1 MKRITHL
8 LGFMIL
14 AGLVAGIA
22 AAQDNSLAE
31 AAREHR
37 KQKEAKPVAK
47 RAVFTNDNLPTTET
61 ISTVGAPASEA
72 DAAAATPA
80 ATPAPTPADATADH
94 AADKDA
100 KPAQPKIGD
109 NAQDRQKVWEGWRD
123 KISAQ
128 KEAVEKLRK
137 ETEQADKDNQLR
149 ANTYIGSAQSRIYG
163 GATEAKAELASKE
176 QMEKNKKAI
185 DDATQRLDDMQE
197 EARRAGVPS
206 SFRE

>member
-1 MKRITHL
+1 MKHRAHL
-8 LGFMIL
+8 LGFTIL
-14 AGLVAGIA
+14 AGLLAGIA
-22 AAQDNSLAE
+22 CAQDNSLAE

-72 DAAAATPA
+72 DAATP
-80 ATPAPTPADATADH
+80 TPTPADATADP
-94 AADKDA
+94 AVSKDA
-100 KPAQPKIGD
+100 KKDQPKIGD
-109 NAQDRQKVWEGWRD
+109 NAQDRQKLWEGWRD

-137 ETEQADKDNQLR
+137 DTEQADKDNQMRL
-149 ANTYIGSAQSRIYG
+149 NTYMGNAQNRIYG

-197 EARRAGVPS
+197 EARRTGVPS

>member
-8 LGFMIL
+8 LGFTIL
-14 AGLVAGIA
+14 AGLLAGIA

-37 KQKEAKPVAK
+37 KQREAKPVAT

-72 DAAAATPA
+72 DAATPA
-80 ATPAPTPADATADH
+80 QTPADATADH
-94 AADKDA
+94 AADKDT

-109 NAQDRQKVWEGWRD
+109 NAQDRQKVWEGWRE
-123 KISAQ
+123 KISVQ
-128 KEAVEKLRK
+128 KEAIEKLRK

-149 ANTYIGSAQSRIYG
+149 LNTYMGNAQNRIYG
-163 GATEAKAELASKE
+163 GATEAKAELATKE